1 MLRKK
6 SIKELGFIPDI
17 VTDVGYA
24 TLPCVSREL
33 AESCSHF
40 VTTIVMQD
48 DIIHRLSAASLA
60 RLRNEI
66 LQTDW
71 MSVVE
76 KEDWKSVIGLVTNAK
91 QVISSVQ
98 DAAQKLVDYARF
110 GSKKILLVTPSCCVL
125 IPDGWKMFYFLNDIC
140 CIFRLAIKRPDTRQA

>member
-1 MLRKK
+1 MENRYLKR
-6 SIKELGFIPDI
+6 LFRDI
-17 VTDVGYA
+17 
-24 TLPCVSREL
+24 EL

-40 VTTIVMQD
+40 VTAIVMQD

-91 QVISSVQ
+91 QVISFVQ
-98 DAAQKLVDYARF
+98 DVAQKFDYARLI
-110 GSKKILLVTPSCCVL
+110 SNDRKIS
-125 IPDGWKMFYFLNDIC
+125 
-140 CIFRLAIKRPDTRQA
+140 IKLPERHRCALKS

>member
-1 MLRKK
+1 
-6 SIKELGFIPDI
+6 
-17 VTDVGYA
+17 
-24 TLPCVSREL
+24 
-33 AESCSHF
+33 
-40 VTTIVMQD
+40 MQD

-91 QVISSVQ
+91 QVISFVQ
-98 DAAQKLVDYARF
+98 DVAQKLDYARF
-110 GSKKILLVTPSCCVL
+110 GSKKTSSGNTILLCPDFGWLENVL
-125 IPDGWKMFYFLNDIC
+125 FIERYLLYF
-140 CIFRLAIKRPDTRQA
+140 

>member
-1 MLRKK
+1 MLRKN
-6 SIKELGFIPDI
+6 SIKELGFIPNI
-17 VTDVGYA
+17 VTAVGYA

-66 LQTDW
+66 LQTDR

-98 DAAQKLVDYARF
+98 DVAHKLVDYARF
-110 GSKKILLVTPSCCVL
+110 GSKKNSS
-125 IPDGWKMFYFLNDIC
+125 GNS
-140 CIFRLAIKRPDTRQA
+140 